1 MLAQLYDFKFPKP
14 LEAYLEK
21 PKPPEKRT
29 LKNDGPLAC
38 HLCPRKFRVEYSL
51 RQHCISQH
59 SSHYLC
65 SHCNVCFAIEDVQGF
80 KFHMFRH
87 ELIGKIFSTLV
98 FSNVLVSNVRWRF
111 FIIKNSVSQ
120 EMATKSRETTKLEA
134 TKSRLECISKQASSK
149 FSGNFF
155 LDQL

>member
-1 MLAQLYDFKFPKP
+1 MEIAENYSHQFYEFYLLLFYSSGDESNLNNEMLAQLYDFKFPKP

-65 SHCNVCFAIEDVQGF
+65 SHCNVCFAIDDVQGF

-87 ELIGKIFSTLV
+87 ELIGKIFLTFV
-98 FSNVLVSNVRWRF
+98 FLNVLFSDVRWR
-111 FIIKNSVSQ
+111 
-120 EMATKSRETTKLEA
+120 
-134 TKSRLECISKQASSK
+134 
-149 FSGNFF
+149 G
-155 LDQL
+155 